1 MYRILILSIWWFLV
15 FIPFKGSTEVFPGE
29 SEAVSD
35 TLIKETIAY
44 TPESAS
50 EYIEKLIVREN
61 LWRIPEDTLYIS
73 LRRLIHHYN
82 EPFDSVKKRLEN
94 FHYDSVKIGPS
105 LIFHHDTLALRW
117 LNDTLFFVDTVP
129 LEKEPFIIQKTIIM
143 NVMDTFALPLMDR
156 LPDARVQIDSLLKV
170 RDTITEVFIDF
181 PYLDSKNIIT
191 HRISDDSIIPP
202 LLPPGSRKSFRF
214 YEDSSKVIIT
224 ESYRVLMADRQSPFY
239 IVPDE
244 KMPDSLRYAVSTLL
258 EHTYER
264 DSVLLFFNDIDGRRT
279 PFWLTTRNDDMVRY
293 WVRNQENDSIT
304 IWLGNPTKFDISLI
318 LEEDV
323 YVERLEKKPSDDIPI
338 TTIQPQRK
346 LAKLQPLEEIPVYW
360 NYGFQSSFTLN
371 QNYLSNWARGGESS
385 FSSMLDIRGRA
396 DYTKRATKEQWT
408 NSGRLRYGT
417 VRTKEHG
424 FRTNADMIELN
435 SQYNRVL
442 REKLDFSTSF
452 YGKTQV
458 AKGYNYPND
467 SVPVSKFLNPGTFT
481 IGVGVEYKPF
491 KDTRINFS
499 PLSYRN
505 TFVLDTAAINQ
516 TAHGI
521 EREKR
526 ARQEMGG
533 QLVIRN
539 SFSIMDGLDV
549 TNAIRL
555 FSSYLDKPQN
565 VDVDWEMGLEKEI
578 NWYFT
583 IRLNLHLIYDDD
595 IRFPVLDS
603 AGEPVLL
610 PDGTPR
616 KAAKPQFNQFL
627 GLTVSFRI

>member
-1 MYRILILSIWWFLV
+1 MYRIVILTFCWFLAC
-15 FIPFKGSTEVFPGE
+15 IPVKGSSEVFYSE
-29 SEAVSD
+29 SKAGSD
-35 TLIKETIAY
+35 TLITETIAY

-61 LWRIPEDTLYIS
+61 LWRIPGDTLYIS
-73 LRRLIHHYN
+73 LRRLIDHYN
-82 EPFDSVKKRLEN
+82 EPFDSVKNRLEN

-129 LEKEPFIIQKTIIM
+129 LEKEPFIIQKTIVM
-143 NVMDTFALPLMDR
+143 NVMDTFALPFMDR

-181 PYLDSKNIIT
+181 AYLESKNIRT
-191 HRISDDSIIPP
+191 HRVSDDSIKPP

-214 YEDSSKVIIT
+214 LEDSSKVVIT
-224 ESYRVLMADRQSPFY
+224 ESYRVLMADQQSPFY

-244 KMPDSLRYAVSTLL
+244 KMPDSLRYAVATLL
-258 EHTYER
+258 DHTYER
-264 DSVLLFFNDIDGRRT
+264 DSVLLFFSDIDGRRT

-293 WVRNQENDSIT
+293 WVKNQENDSIT
-304 IWLGNPTKFDISLI
+304 IWLGNPTKFDITLI

-338 TTIQPQRK
+338 ITIQPQRK

-458 AKGYNYPND
+458 ARGYNYPND
-467 SVPVSKFLNPGTFT
+467 SVAVSKFLNPGTFT

-521 EREKR
+521 ESGKR

-595 IRFPVLDS
+595 IKFPVLDN

-627 GLTVSFRI
+627 G